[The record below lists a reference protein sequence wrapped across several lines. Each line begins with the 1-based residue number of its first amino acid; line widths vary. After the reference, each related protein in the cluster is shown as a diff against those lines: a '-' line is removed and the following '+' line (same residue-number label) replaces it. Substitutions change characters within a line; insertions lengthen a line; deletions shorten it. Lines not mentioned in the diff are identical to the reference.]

1 MKTKSSIL
9 LLVCGICAVVSL
21 TLLVFV
27 SRQTAGMKE
36 KAALYEEEQ
45 QVIERISQQ
54 QIRLAEL
61 EAQKASVMSDQ
72 AVFEQEISA
81 LRDRQEFLRPLLE
94 ADRSLY
100 DLEIGKFTDNYDVDM
115 FQKVQ
120 RQSSQ
125 TGTIGKFVFG
135 GGLFVQAFQSNEQY
149 NMDQAYQNRVR
160 FGEALRDLT
169 DSSKKLALEAKADYD
184 SAYGFWLSL
193 LDLQTGE
200 EILANGKLL
209 EQAGQTAAWEDE
221 RARLVSAL
229 EKYAFDLSIL
239 VTAYGTVLSTC
250 EENFLSELT
259 SQLTLTEAVID
270 HYDPQWS
277 MGYTQDEKKERYLTF
292 LESYRNTIDT
302 MATFNAY
309 DEGLNSAG
317 EITAYHECYFRP
329 YKNKGN
335 LVYLKSSPSHTF
347 TGFVGKRFYDQYGNP
362 LYLSLN
368 QGNVA
373 ILDGEIVDFTCES
386 QEKAEA
392 LVLEARRIWQE
403 YETEEFS
410 RGYHSY
416 AVH

>member
-94 ADRSLY
+94 ADRRLY

-200 EILANGKLL
+200 EILANESFWSRPG
-209 EQAGQTAAWEDE
+209 
-221 RARLVSAL
+221 RRLPGRMNGRGWSAPWKSMHL
-229 EKYAFDLSIL
+229 
-239 VTAYGTVLSTC
+239 TC
-250 EENFLSELT
+250 LF
-259 SQLTLTEAVID
+259 
-270 HYDPQWS
+270 W
-277 MGYTQDEKKERYLTF
+277 
-292 LESYRNTIDT
+292 
-302 MATFNAY
+302 
-309 DEGLNSAG
+309 
-317 EITAYHECYFRP
+317 
-329 YKNKGN
+329 
-335 LVYLKSSPSHTF
+335 
-347 TGFVGKRFYDQYGNP
+347 
-362 LYLSLN
+362 
-368 QGNVA
+368 
-373 ILDGEIVDFTCES
+373 
-386 QEKAEA
+386 
-392 LVLEARRIWQE
+392 
-403 YETEEFS
+403 
-410 RGYHSY
+410 
-416 AVH
+416 